1 MVKYIEVNW
10 TFLVSWFAMP
20 SVYQPKISK
29 VLVLIGS
36 GVEMAEGRWKGR
48 IEREG
53 GLRHV

>member
-1 MVKYIEVNW
+1 MKYIEVNW

-29 VLVLIGS
+29 VLVLIRS